1 MALTRKF
8 CEEIG
13 LTAEQMDSVLAEHGK
28 SIAQAKN
35 SASGEVE
42 SLKTEIES
50 LKTDNENLKAEKEK
64 IEQAAEKAKLD
75 AAIDAELMKVGA
87 YNPKAVHPFLS
98 YEHIRFDK
106 DGKLKGLDDQLDDLT
121 ASEGYLFKPTEAKT
135 EETAE
140 PEKAEEGKPE
150 QPAYTP
156 KAGSEPTP
164 KSFGAQLA
172 EQKREASKETAQ
184 SDSLW
189 H

>member
-35 SASGEVE
+35 SASGEIE
-42 SLKTEIES
+42 SLQAEIES
-50 LKTDNENLKAEKEK
+50 LKADNETLKVEKEK
-64 IEQAAEKAKLD
+64 IEKAAEQAKLD

-87 YNPKAVHPFLS
+87 YNPKAVKPFLS

-121 ASEGYLFKPTEAKT
+121 ASEGYLFKPTETKT

-140 PEKAEEGKPE
+140 PEKVEEDK
-150 QPAYTP
+150 PAYTP